1 MEGIAAY
8 IPLVNIQLN
17 YGKSELLMAKSTI
30 VDGWP
35 EPKHAACG
43 PTTLHVHGLGYP
55 LVNIQKTM
63 EKHHFLWLNQLSM
76 AMFNSYVK
84 LPMGIGDDEYI
95 ILYTPDIPKYMRN
108 R

>member
-1 MEGIAAY
+1 
-8 IPLVNIQLN
+8 
-17 YGKSELLMAKSTI
+17 
-30 VDGWP
+30 
-35 EPKHAACG
+35 
-43 PTTLHVHGLGYP
+43 
-55 LVNIQKTM
+55 
-63 EKHHFLWLNQLSM
+63 M